1 MRNTPL
7 KAFTKNSP
15 VKTRPIATSDHLT
28 TEGGG
33 GKTKTQSELL
43 LERQK
48 AKFKE
53 EGDKIGT
60 SVVNTG
66 SW

>member
-1 MRNTPL
+1 M
-7 KAFTKNSP
+7 
-15 VKTRPIATSDHLT
+15 

-33 GKTKTQSELL
+33 GETKTQSELL

-53 EGDKIGT
+53 EGDKVGT
-60 SVVNTG
+60 GVVNTG